1 MVNVAYSELVYSLG
15 MKGGVSMGL
24 LRVYGAAEATGL
36 TVTADMFKGLTDS
49 VTANAGVLI
58 PIGVGIMSIMVGI
71 RVIPKI
77 LSKFF

>member
-1 MVNVAYSELVYSLG
+1 MGVLG
-15 MKGGVSMGL
+15 
-24 LRVYGAAEATGL
+24 VYGAEATSGI

-49 VTANAGVLI
+49 VTANATVLV
-58 PIGVGIMSIMVGI
+58 PVGVGIMAIMLGI